1 MTARTRTHTH
11 ACGTN
16 IHCFCHLVG
25 QRDLVISC
33 CGLPGVYLITQAVKH
48 NAKTN
53 ANSNCENCNN
63 AVAGAKGE
71 RSTAHWHVRL
81 IKRLIY
87 GYSAVSTR
95 LARLYACSITNGL
108 LSKRGPSSLVV
119 VAGTFCAAVE
129 EKRARC
135 VQSENC
141 LSARTACCFYKLP
154 PTDCRHSIQNTTC
167 CKPTCNPKQNF
178 QTRTAQAPRQGN
190 FIAALRS
197 LCNLANTQTISFF
210 TLQIS
215 IGWKV
220 DKVAMWQGCDARMF
234 DTQLPIAEGRVWNAS
249 ILFWLHG
256 ECGACSLHLPARGYS
271 GISSNIA

>member
-11 ACGTN
+11 VRTHTCGTN

-53 ANSNCENCNN
+53 ANSNCENCNK

-95 LARLYACSITNGL
+95 LVRLYACSITNGL

-119 VAGTFCAAVE
+119 VAGTFCASVE

-178 QTRTAQAPRQGN
+178 QTHTAQAPRQGKFYSSIEFLVQFSQYTNHKLFHTAN
-190 FIAALRS
+190 FYWLES
-197 LCNLANTQTISFF
+197 
-210 TLQIS
+210 
-215 IGWKV
+215 G
-220 DKVAMWQGCDARMF
+220 QGCNVARLRR
-234 DTQLPIAEGRVWNAS
+234 THVRHAATN
-249 ILFWLHG
+249 
-256 ECGACSLHLPARGYS
+256 C
-271 GISSNIA
+271 